1 MPDRGGGIFAPLSL
15 KELCMK
21 QLTLEQVADYLESA
35 TIEQSHDVGH
45 AIVHIGRN
53 EAGGRFVMV
62 NDCYGKTTVSES

>member
-1 MPDRGGGIFAPLSL
+1 
-15 KELCMK
+15 MK

>member
-1 MPDRGGGIFAPLSL
+1 MQ
-15 KELCMK
+15 

-53 EAGGRFVMV
+53 AAGGRFVMV